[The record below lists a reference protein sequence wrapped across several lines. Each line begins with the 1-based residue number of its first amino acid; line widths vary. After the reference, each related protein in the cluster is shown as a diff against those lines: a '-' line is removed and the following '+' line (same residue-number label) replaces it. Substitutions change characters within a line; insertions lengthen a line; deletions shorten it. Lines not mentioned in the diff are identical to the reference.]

1 MGIALLVIS
10 AYPLVLKPDFVKKE
24 HGIILVFVALIFL
37 ARGFVDLGNRFTDI
51 YDDVFIMFDLP
62 IAIIAFI
69 LLVFVIL
76 RILVFANRSNDES
89 KTIRHDSNRSFDQ
102 EINRV
107 HHSKKHSDFDYV
119 DKKTIRV
126 KNNKKSTYD
135 ARKQPKVNFKNHVDK
150 RPVVEDELNSQSS
163 GINESSENIHFESN
177 DILDDYK

>member
-1 MGIALLVIS
+1 M
-10 AYPLVLKPDFVKKE
+10 
-24 HGIILVFVALIFL
+24 
-37 ARGFVDLGNRFTDI
+37 
-51 YDDVFIMFDLP
+51 
-62 IAIIAFI
+62 
-69 LLVFVIL
+69 IL
-76 RILVFANRSNDES
+76 RILVSANKSNDES

-107 HHSKKHSDFDYV
+107 HHSKKHGDFDYI

-150 RPVVEDELNSQSS
+150 RPVVEDELNTPSS
-163 GINESSENIHFESN
+163 GINESSEKIHFESN